1 MKDAEGRKKLSR
13 PLAISIVAAFSFLL
27 GILGTLAA
35 VLLSLFLLHPQPPNV
50 STTFIQNS
58 TFLTLLWLVVGPILA
73 YSSYNLF
80 KMKKWAAQVVAGVI
94 LFDLAASPPYVFLT
108 QSSVDVIDV
117 LAWSVDVITL
127 LLLASAWHTISNH

>member
-50 STTFIQNS
+50 STTLLQNS

-127 LLLASAWHTISNH
+127 LLLASAWHTIFE